1 MPRRKLPT
9 TTAVVVAT
17 HNSGK
22 LREIRALFSSISQA
36 TVSAVELA
44 LDSPEETATDF
55 AGNALLKA
63 ENASRVTGQISV
75 ADDSGLCVPAL
86 DNQPGVL
93 TARWAKK
100 AGGWA
105 RARADLHERLKVEGL
120 WGQGLEATLHSAL
133 AVVWPDGLSEIFV
146 GEVRG
151 KLVWPERGQHAFG
164 YDSMFVPE
172 GYTQTF
178 GEMKPDAKARI
189 DARAAAFEQLK
200 TSLV

>member
-1 MPRRKLPT
+1 MAERRLPIAT
-9 TTAVVVAT
+9 PVVVAT

-22 LREIRALFSSISQA
+22 LREIQALFSGISQA
-36 TVSAVELA
+36 TVSASKLG
-44 LDSPEETATDF
+44 LDSPDETAADF

-63 ENASRVTGQISV
+63 ENASRATGQVAV
-75 ADDSGLCVPAL
+75 ADDSGLCIPAL

-93 TARWAKK
+93 TARWAEK
-100 AGGWA
+100 AGGWQ
-105 RARADLHERLKVEGL
+105 RARQSLHERLKLEGL
-120 WGQGLEATLHSAL
+120 WGPETEATLHSAL
-133 AVVWPDGLSEIFV
+133 ALVWPDGLSKIFA

-178 GEMKPDAKARI
+178 GEMNPDAKARI
-189 DARAAAFEQLK
+189 DARAMAFEQLK
-200 TSLV
+200 TSLA